1 MQERTMGKLDGRVAF
16 ITGAARG
23 QGRSHAIRLAQ
34 EGADILAVDICAQ
47 IDSVT
52 YSMSTPSDFT
62 ETVRAVEAE
71 GRRILARQGDVRDE
85 AALRAAID
93 EGTGSL
99 GPVNIV
105 VANAGIA
112 PMSIEANDRE
122 WGDVLDVNLTGV
134 YNTVAAALPSMIDGA
149 RGGAIVLTSSVAA
162 LIGVGGNT
170 PGMLAYTAAKTGVV
184 GLTRAWANYLA
195 PHNIRVNAV
204 ATGGV
209 RTPMMMNDNL
219 KEFSAQH
226 PEFSRAMKRG
236 LPGGGLIEPVDVSNA
251 IAFLVSDDARYI
263 TGVVLPIDAG
273 TTSHG

>member
-1 MQERTMGKLDGRVAF
+1 MGKLDGKVAF

-34 EGADILAVDICAQ
+34 EGADIVAVDICAQ

-52 YSMSTPSDFT
+52 YSMSMPSDFA
-62 ETVRAVEAE
+62 ETVQGVEAE
-71 GRRILARQGDVRDE
+71 GRRIVAHQGDVRDE
-85 AALRAAID
+85 AELGAAVDDGIA
-93 EGTGSL
+93 TL
-99 GPVNIV
+99 GPIDIV

-112 PMSIEANDRE
+112 PMSIEAHHSE

-134 YNTVAAALPSMIDGA
+134 YNTVQAVLPAMIE
-149 RGGAIVLTSSVAA
+149 RGEGGVIVLTSSVAA
-162 LIGVGGNT
+162 LTGVGGNT

-184 GLTRAWANYLA
+184 GLMRAWANYLA
-195 PHNIRVNAV
+195 PHNIRVNSI

-226 PEFSRAMKRG
+226 PEFAGSLKRG
-236 LPGGGLIEPVDVSNA
+236 LPGGGIIDPIDVSNA
-251 IAFLVSDDARYI
+251 VAWLVSDDARYV

-273 TTSHG
+273 TAHHG